1 MKFCYKNIIILIIL
15 ICTQSIFGQR
25 NKVPVDVQIKVIP
38 KILSLNKTFLNN
50 KVDNLNSMI
59 IYSNEQRN
67 SKQVFDDFNNS
78 LKEKKIIVNSRILK
92 ILSFDIKKLKGL
104 RKYIKDNHIKV
115 LYITPIRGVDISS
128 ITKICR
134 EEDVLTITGVDEYK
148 ENMVSVILGLNK
160 SKLQIMIN
168 QKSAKSEGAN
178 FSSRLLKI
186 ATLIE

>member
-1 MKFCYKNIIILIIL
+1 M

-38 KILSLNKTFLNN
+38 KILSLNKTFL
-50 KVDNLNSMI
+50 VDTDDNLNGMI
-59 IYSNEQRN
+59 IYSNDQRN
-67 SKQVFDDFNNS
+67 SKQIFDSFREN
-78 LKEKKIIVNSRILK
+78 LKGKKITVNSRVVK
-92 ILSFDIKKLKGL
+92 ILSFDIKKLKEL
-104 RKYIKDNHIKV
+104 RKYIKENNIRAI
-115 LYITPIRGVDISS
+115 YITPLRGVDISS

>member
-1 MKFCYKNIIILIIL
+1 M

-38 KILSLNKTFLNN
+38 KILSLNKTFL
-50 KVDNLNSMI
+50 VDTDDNLNGMI
-59 IYSNEQRN
+59 IYSNDQRN
-67 SKQVFDDFNNS
+67 SKQIFDNFREN
-78 LKEKKIIVNSRILK
+78 LKGKKITVNSRVIK
-92 ILSFDIKKLKGL
+92 ILPFDIKRLKEL
-104 RKYIKDNHIKV
+104 RKYIKENNIRAI
-115 LYITPIRGVDISS
+115 YITPLRGVDISS

>member
-25 NKVPVDVQIKVIP
+25 NKVPVDIQIKVIP
-38 KILSLNKTFLNN
+38 KILSLNKNFL
-50 KVDNLNSMI
+50 VDTDDNLNGMI

-67 SKQVFDDFNNS
+67 SKQVFENFNEN
-78 LKEKKIIVNSRILK
+78 LEEKKITVNSRIVK
-92 ILSFDIKKLKGL
+92 ILPFDIKNLKGL

-134 EEDVLTITGVDEYK
+134 EDDVLTITGVDEYK
-148 ENMVSVILGLNK
+148 ENMVSVILGLEK

-168 QKSAKSEGAN
+168 RKTAKSEGVN

-186 ATLIE
+186 ATLID